1 MTVTDVQATPIIGRL
16 QQLHV
21 RPICQTFPTACWA
34 IGHTQ
39 TQQLAG
45 EADKLLPAV
54 ATYTPKHKHR
64 IVGVALQSG

>member
-1 MTVTDVQATPIIGRL
+1 MTVTDVQARPIIGRL

-21 RPICQTFPTACWA
+21 AIRHSSCWA

-45 EADKLLPAV
+45 EADKL
-54 ATYTPKHKHR
+54 R
-64 IVGVALQSG
+64 IAEITT